1 MMQYEITKEKS
12 AEYLRQAIHH
22 MSQQDAAFHPVSY
35 AVWYEYSSGEHAR
48 LIDEVNDLIE
58 KEKKLN
64 EKSTAHLFHK
74 HIAATDPDSAKVLVE
89 RFNQVVTDITT
100 STKQA
105 GQETSQFKKSL
116 DAWSG
121 EIQQLE
127 PQLGAQLGSLL
138 SDTLQMQSAMHG
150 LQHKLESSLEEIS
163 DLKSEIM
170 KAKQEAISDGL
181 TGLMNRKGFDSALHQ
196 CLDTLP
202 DQETCLVIADIDFFK
217 KVNDSYGHL
226 FGDKVIQAVARVLK
240 TVSGN
245 LYTAARY
252 GGEEFVLLLPHT
264 SMETAREIAENIRRQ
279 VAAITIKNNVS
290 QRLISNITISLGLTA
305 YHPGESVDSFITRA
319 DQALYTS
326 KAKGRNRVTMIDDA
340 LAAA

>member
-1 MMQYEITKEKS
+1 MQYEISKEKS

-22 MSQQDAAFHPVSY
+22 MSMQDAAFHPVSY

-48 LIDEVNDLIE
+48 LIEEVNDLIE

-64 EKSTAHLFHK
+64 EKSTTHLYNK
-74 HIAATDPDSAKVLVE
+74 HISSMDSDSAKVLAE
-89 RFNQVVTDITT
+89 RFHEVITDITS
-100 STKQA
+100 STEKA
-105 GQETSQFKKSL
+105 GQDTSQFKKTL

-121 EIQQLE
+121 EMRQLDTPFSARFE
-127 PQLGAQLGSLL
+127 PLL
-138 SDTLQMQSAMHG
+138 AETLQMQTSMNT
-150 LQHKLESSLEEIS
+150 LQHQLTSSLQEVSE
-163 DLKSEIM
+163 LKSEIM

-181 TGLMNRKGFDSALHQ
+181 TGLMNRKGFDTALHQ
-196 CLDTLP
+196 CLDTMAT
-202 DQETCLVIADIDFFK
+202 DDTCLVIADIDFFK
-217 KVNDSYGHL
+217 RVNDSYGHL
-226 FGDKVIQAVARVLK
+226 FGDKVIQAVGNILK

-264 SMETAREIAENIRRQ
+264 SMEIAKEIAENIRRQ
-279 VAAITIKNNVS
+279 VAAISIKNNVT
-290 QRLISNITISLGLTA
+290 QRLISNITISLGVTA
-305 YHPGESVDSFITRA
+305 YQAGESADSFITRA

-326 KAKGRNRVTMIDDA
+326 KAQGRNQVTMINEE

>member
-1 MMQYEITKEKS
+1 MMQYQITKEKS

-22 MSQQDAAFHPVSY
+22 MSMQDAAFHPVSY

-48 LIDEVNDLIE
+48 LIEEVNDLIE

-64 EKSTAHLFHK
+64 EKSTAHLFNK
-74 HIAATDPDSAKVLVE
+74 HIASTDSDSAKVLVE
-89 RFNQVVTDITT
+89 RFSQVVTNITS
-100 STKQA
+100 STEKA
-105 GQETSQFKKSL
+105 GQDTSQFRKSL
-116 DAWSG
+116 DAWSD
-121 EIQQLE
+121 EIQQLD
-127 PQLGAQLGSLL
+127 PKLGAQLGALL
-138 SDTLQMQSAMHG
+138 SDTAQMQSSMHG
-150 LQHKLESSLEEIS
+150 LQHQLEASLEEIA
-163 DLKSEIM
+163 DLKNEIM

-181 TGLMNRKGFDSALHQ
+181 TGLMNRKGFDTALHQ
-196 CLDTLP
+196 CLDTP
-202 DQETCLVIADIDFFK
+202 ANEDTCLMIADIDFFK

-226 FGDKVIQAVARVLK
+226 FGDKVIQAVARILK

-264 SMETAREIAENIRRQ
+264 SVDIAKEIAENIRRQ
-279 VAAITIKNNVS
+279 VAAITIKNNVT
-290 QRLISNITISLGLTA
+290 QRLISNITISMGVTA
-305 YHPGESVDSFITRA
+305 YLPGESADSFITRA

-326 KAKGRNRVTMIDDA
+326 KAQGRNQVTLINEE

>member
-1 MMQYEITKEKS
+1 MLYEISKEKS

-22 MSQQDAAFHPVSY
+22 MSRQDTAFHPVSY

-48 LIDEVNDLIE
+48 LIEEVNSLIE

-64 EKSTAHLFHK
+64 EKSTSHLYNK
-74 HIAATDPDSAKVLVE
+74 HIASMDADSAKVLVE
-89 RFNQVVTDITT
+89 RFNQVVTNITS
-100 STKQA
+100 STQKADQDTTVFRKA
-105 GQETSQFKKSL
+105 LE
-116 DAWSG
+116 AWSG
-121 EIQQLE
+121 EIHNLDAE
-127 PQLGAQLGSLL
+127 LSVKFAPLL
-138 SDTLQMQSAMHG
+138 SDTLQMQTSMRS
-150 LQHKLESSLEEIS
+150 LQTQLESSLKEIS

-196 CLDTLP
+196 CLDTVAT
-202 DQETCLVIADIDFFK
+202 DDTCLVIADIDFFK
-217 KVNDSYGHL
+217 RVNDSYGHL
-226 FGDKVIQAVARVLK
+226 FGDKVIQAVARILK

-264 SMETAREIAENIRRQ
+264 SVEIAKEIAETIRRQ
-279 VAAITIKNNVS
+279 VAAISIKNNVT
-290 QRLISNITISLGLTA
+290 QRLISNITVSLGVTA
-305 YHPGESVDSFITRA
+305 YQPGESADSFITRA

-326 KAKGRNRVTMIDDA
+326 KAHGRNQVTMLTED
-340 LAAA
+340 LATA